1 MSDETLEESI
11 QAIVGQLY
19 EVAEVVCRESKEC
32 VSSHLI
38 LVNHNNVLGGVGQ
51 KKDYLQKGSE
61 ETKTITIV
69 APCHS
74 GARGR

>member
-1 MSDETLEESI
+1 MSDEALEESI

-19 EVAEVVCRESKEC
+19 EVAEVVCRETEEC
-32 VSSHLI
+32 VSSHSI
-38 LVNHNNVLGGVGQ
+38 LVDHNYVLGGVGW

-61 ETKTITIV
+61 ETKTIEIV